1 MQYMNADEEGQLY
14 IGEVY
19 LYSGAEKRIAAE
31 GNIRSGKDLS
41 LLLPV
46 CIFLTKEREYYGLFV
61 WI

>member
-1 MQYMNADEEGQLY
+1 MNADEEGQLY